1 MKSRVHWTQTEK
13 HSVPVFWISPLTA
26 RTVLLPFCSVH
37 RVPDALDEPWVADHS
52 TGVAAEFAGLAAAEF
67 AEEDKA
73 AMTTAMV
80 ESVRFAVL
88 VFIWNHLGF
97 LEGLCTGWFLADV

>member
-13 HSVPVFWISPLTA
+13 HSVPVFWISPLTTRA
-26 RTVLLPFCSVH
+26 VPLPLCSVH
-37 RVPDALDEPWVADHS
+37 LVPEAPDEPWVADHS
-52 TGVAAEFAGLAAAEF
+52 TGVAAVFSGLAADEF

-73 AMTTAMV
+73 AMTTMKV

-88 VFIWNHLGF
+88 GFIWF
-97 LEGLCTGWFLADV
+97 LVGRSIL